1 VRQAFRHPKT
11 GARCCSFEE
20 ITPGF
25 RSPSFFV
32 LIAVIVVS
40 TVISR
45 ALTQGFG
52 IQGLPVQNAFLSFH
66 GPGFLSLNRLP
77 SSLYIDQELPPED
90 AEKKDMANLKAITD
104 KMSEAV
110 LASSRRTG

>member
-45 ALTQGFG
+45 ALTQGS
-52 IQGLPVQNAFLSFH
+52 AFKAYPFKMLFSPSMAPAFEFESFTLIAVYRPRASA
-66 GPGFLSLNRLP
+66 GGRREERYGQSKSNNG
-77 SSLYIDQELPPED
+77 
-90 AEKKDMANLKAITD
+90 KD
-104 KMSEAV
+104 V
-110 LASSRRTG
+110 

>member
-1 VRQAFRHPKT
+1 VLFIRRNNTRIQEPILFCSDRRY
-11 GARCCSFEE
+11 RCLDGHFPRFD
-20 ITPGF
+20 T
-25 RSPSFFV
+25 
-32 LIAVIVVS
+32 
-40 TVISR
+40 
-45 ALTQGFG
+45 GFG

-90 AEKKDMANLKAITD
+90 AEKKDMANLKAITE
-104 KMSEAV
+104 KMFEAV